1 VEKQATV
8 TLPERRTSV
17 KHGNSYNIFILVLT
31 IFSLLLMALQLL
43 PLDEDTRLLVTVYD
57 NLACVIFLI
66 DFTYNMAGTR
76 PRRDYFIGQRGWLDL
91 LGSIPSFGFIPFTA
105 LFRLARLSRL
115 GRIVRMLRGQAGR
128 DLIRDVIVN
137 RGQYATFITILA
149 AFMVL
154 ALSSIAV
161 LQFESKAPGAN
172 IKTGGDALWWSVVT
186 ITTVGYGDFYPV
198 TGLGRLTAFLVMAAG
213 VGIIGAL
220 ASILASVLVPGPSDD
235 SPDSAPAPVAP
246 VVLSD
251 REPAGSEIVAELAR
265 MRTEI
270 TALREKLEAREA

>member
-1 VEKQATV
+1 
-8 TLPERRTSV
+8 
-17 KHGNSYNIFILVLT
+17 
-31 IFSLLLMALQLL
+31 
-43 PLDEDTRLLVTVYD
+43 
-57 NLACVIFLI
+57 
-66 DFTYNMAGTR
+66 
-76 PRRDYFIGQRGWLDL
+76 
-91 LGSIPSFGFIPFTA
+91 
-105 LFRLARLSRL
+105 
-115 GRIVRMLRGQAGR
+115 
-128 DLIRDVIVN
+128 
-137 RGQYATFITILA
+137 
-149 AFMVL
+149 MVL